1 MIKARDFGILQ
12 LLIFLFVVVI
22 WLNLQTVEDS
32 SCGESAEI
40 PHIER
45 IAYSAPLHGAA
56 NGDEDYSEPELAG
69 GKVQTK
75 VVMFVPSP
83 VPWEAR
89 RQHVHA
95 QFEREGWN
103 KSQAVLLFVFGNRS
117 GDNLQDTLNISVV
130 EYPQAVNVVVN
141 CRDYGDEWNSADDSS
156 GTTCKVYKSLK
167 YIVANYVAQYVWRG
181 ADDSYVNL
189 KYFFTF
195 ALPATRLYFGDL
207 RTMNHLQPDLMLATQ
222 PELAGLYGLR
232 QFGQYM
238 YGSGYVLSFDVADF
252 VASLK
257 IPPHLTWC
265 EDVMIGM
272 WLNPFQIEFRHSP
285 LWTDRQYASL
295 GVDYILIHRMLPEHW
310 ARLDGQGR
318 LH

>member
-1 MIKARDFGILQ
+1 MKARDFGILQ

-22 WLNLQTVEDS
+22 WLNLQTVDDTSCADCCTESVDAS
-32 SCGESAEI
+32 SLQ
-40 PHIER
+40 R
-45 IAYSAPLHGAA
+45 VAYSTPLHGAA
-56 NGDEDYSEPELAG
+56 NADGDYSEGE
-69 GKVQTK
+69 KIQTK

-195 ALPATRLYFGDL
+195 TLPTTRLYFGDL
-207 RTMNHLQPDLMLATQ
+207 RTMNHIQPDLMLATQ
-222 PELAGLYGLR
+222 PKLAGLFGLR

-310 ARLDGQGR
+310 QRIDRQGR
-318 LH
+318 LY

>member
-1 MIKARDFGILQ
+1 MKARDFGVLQ

-22 WLNLQTVEDS
+22 WLNLQTVDDN
-32 SCGESAEI
+32 SCADPPTESFEAPQRISYSI
-40 PHIER
+40 P
-45 IAYSAPLHGAA
+45 SHGAA
-56 NGDEDYSEPELAG
+56 NADGDYRIYGEKL
-69 GKVQTK
+69 QTK

-83 VPWEAR
+83 VPWEGR

-103 KSQAVLLFVFGNRS
+103 KSDVVLLFVFGNRS
-117 GDNLQDTLNISVV
+117 GDNLQDTVNISVV

-156 GTTCKVYKSLK
+156 STTCKVYKSLK
-167 YIVANYVAQYVWRG
+167 YIAANYVAQYVWRG
-181 ADDSYVNL
+181 ADDSFVNL
-189 KYFFTF
+189 KFFFTLQ
-195 ALPATRLYFGDL
+195 LPLSRLYFGDL
-207 RTMNHLQPDLMLATQ
+207 RTMNHKQPDLMLETQ
-222 PELAGLYGLR
+222 PQLAGLYGLR

-238 YGSGYVLSFDVADF
+238 YGSGYVLSYDVADF

-272 WLNPFQIEFRHSP
+272 WLNPFQIEFRHSA
-285 LWTDRQYASL
+285 LWTDLQYASL
-295 GVDYILIHRMLPEHW
+295 GVDYILIHRMLPEYW
-310 ARLDGQGR
+310 ARIDDQGR
-318 LH
+318 LM